1 MFSPMTNA
9 MPMYRSS
16 TPPEQRI
23 SVIAMTAADDCTS
36 IVSTLPTSRKSSVER
51 KPQPRHEAMK
61 LMTASLCSRSMVSA
75 FSRRVVSPRNMNEK
89 PKINSPNDLR
99 PLLREKIKGRA
110 TANRGKTKL
119 LMFIWKPNIDII
131 HAVSVVPMFAPM
143 MTEMACASVSRPA
156 LTKLTVMTVV
166 AVDDWT
172 ALVTN
177 APVSNPVNRFVVMA
191 PRMWRRCPPVSF

>member
-1 MFSPMTNA
+1 
-9 MPMYRSS
+9 
-16 TPPEQRI
+16 
-23 SVIAMTAADDCTS
+23 
-36 IVSTLPTSRKSSVER
+36 
-51 KPQPRHEAMK
+51 
-61 LMTASLCSRSMVSA
+61 
-75 FSRRVVSPRNMNEK
+75 
-89 PKINSPNDLR
+89 
-99 PLLREKIKGRA
+99 
-110 TANRGKTKL
+110 
-119 LMFIWKPNIDII
+119 MFIWKPNIDII